1 MSRKAGGYAL
11 LALSLVVTIGV
22 VVQVYGQAQHARET
36 ERMESVDVLVA
47 AEDIPER
54 TLLTA
59 SSLTVKRMLPA
70 SLPPAAMSQPDQAVG
85 QMTNVRIAA
94 GDFLLPGKLA
104 EADGRGGLAYAV
116 PKGKVVM
123 TLPGSDILTTGAI
136 RAGDTVD
143 VLVTIRPLERGSGT
157 PPVGEIDASTT
168 QGAMYDLTIL
178 AIGPVTPDRVN
189 ASATA
194 GAPVPPP
201 TSTLVTVAV
210 EPQDALTLKALK
222 DSERVKLELVL
233 RAAGD
238 HQIIETEPA
247 TIARIA
253 RRLRPAIEV
262 KP

>member
-11 LALSLVVTIGV
+11 LTLSLIVTIGV
-22 VVQVYGQAQHARET
+22 VSQVYAQAQRAVES
-36 ERMESVDVLVA
+36 ERMQSVDVLVA

-54 TLLTA
+54 TLLTT
-59 SSLTVKRMLPA
+59 SSLTVKRMFPA
-70 SLPPAAMSQPDQAVG
+70 SLPPAAMSQPEQALG
-85 QMTNVRIAA
+85 QMTSVRIAA

-104 EADGRGGLAYAV
+104 EADGRGGIAYAV
-116 PKGKVVM
+116 PKGKIVM

-136 RAGDTVD
+136 RVGDTVD
-143 VLVTIRPLERGSGT
+143 VLVTIRPLDRSGAG
-157 PPVGEIDASTT
+157 PPPIGEIAVSTT

-178 AIGPVTPDRVN
+178 AIGSVIPQPS
-189 ASATA
+189 ASAT
-194 GAPVPPP
+194 GAVSAPPP
-201 TSTLVTVAV
+201 ASTLVTVAV

-238 HQIIETEPA
+238 HHVVETEPA
-247 TIARIA
+247 TIGTVAG
-253 RRLRPAIEV
+253 RLRPARDV